1 MKIVRLNI
9 LLFAVTLISG
19 CSIINYFKARHAND
33 DNVPLWTSP
42 NNVIPLTT
50 EYLGNKP
57 QVIVSINGQEG
68 YRMVIDTGASLSFLM
83 DTDRVK
89 ALALEPE
96 YKLSLGGVGNEERSP
111 AFNPHLTHFG

>member
-1 MKIVRLNI
+1 
-9 LLFAVTLISG
+9 
-19 CSIINYFKARHAND
+19 
-33 DNVPLWTSP
+33 
-42 NNVIPLTT
+42 
-50 EYLGNKP
+50 
-57 QVIVSINGQEG
+57 
-68 YRMVIDTGASLSFLM
+68 MVIDTGASLSFLM